1 MEIKR
6 DIRDVVLAL
15 LSLFICLML
24 EDHKIR
30 DPVHGF
36 IHFSNSEKAIVD
48 APYFQ
53 RLRGIKQLALTCL
66 VYPGAMH
73 TRFEHTLGVMEMATR
88 AFDFLSSRHPVE
100 LRKNFRKVDLSLQE
114 ARQLLRLT
122 ALFHDTGHL
131 PFSHAAEDILPEKK
145 SHEDVSVAIVE
156 DHRRELRRLFH
167 RDVAD
172 QICLLIRKSAIV
184 PPEFL
189 ILKKLISSQL
199 DVDRADYLLRDS
211 HHCGVEYGNFD
222 YLRLF
227 EMLRIVEGGEGGLEL
242 AVERGGV
249 HSLEALILARYYMF
263 AQVYFHKVR
272 RIYDLYLIEY
282 MRFWAR
288 GKFSK
293 SLLDAVR
300 YDDQDVHAVLRRDSQ
315 KGSGRR
321 KDLASRILNRKHHRI
336 VFETGDSA
344 AAADKRDISILKE
357 RLEKRFGNSEFV
369 LDTDANGT
377 IHKFHVEGDE
387 DLGEEFRV
395 LSRYGA
401 RPLTKE
407 STVIAKLP
415 RKFAVYRVYSEG
427 SQQELKRHR
436 DFANNT
442 WQELSQGR

>member
-1 MEIKR
+1 
-6 DIRDVVLAL
+6 
-15 LSLFICLML
+15 ML
-24 EDHKIR
+24 DEHKIR

-36 IHFSNSEKAIVD
+36 IHFSSNEKAIVD
-48 APYFQ
+48 SSYFQ

-66 VYPGAMH
+66 VYPGAMY

-88 AFDFLSSRHPVE
+88 AFDSLASRHQAE
-100 LRKNFRKVDLSLQE
+100 LKKNFKRVDLNLQQ

-131 PFSHAAEDILPEKK
+131 PFSHAAENILPDKK

-156 DHRRELRRLFH
+156 DHRGELGRKFY
-167 RDVAD
+167 RDVASH
-172 QICLLIRKSAIV
+172 ICFLIQKNVIV
-184 PPEFL
+184 PPELL

-227 EMLRIVEGGEGGLEL
+227 EMLRIVEGSEGGLEL

-272 RIYDLYLIEY
+272 RIYDLYLVEY
-282 MRFWAR
+282 MQYWAR
-288 GKFSK
+288 GRFSK
-293 SLLDAVR
+293 SLLDSVK
-300 YDDQDVHAVLRRDSQ
+300 YDDQDVQAVLRRDSET
-315 KGSGRR
+315 GSGRR
-321 KDLASRILNRKHHRI
+321 NVLASRIRNRKHHRV
-336 VFETGDSA
+336 VFETGDCA
-344 AAADKRDISILKE
+344 EAADKRDIGTLKE
-357 RLEKRFGNSEFV
+357 ELEKRFTNAEFV
-369 LDTDANGT
+369 LDTEAKGT
-377 IHKFHVEGDE
+377 IHKFHVAGDE
-387 DLGEEFRV
+387 DLGEEFKV

-427 SQQELKRHR
+427 NQQQLQRIR
-436 DFANNT
+436 DFANNK
-442 WQELSQGR
+442 WLELSQGR

>member
-1 MEIKR
+1 MFGE
-6 DIRDVVLAL
+6 
-15 LSLFICLML
+15 
-24 EDHKIR
+24 HKIR
-30 DPVHGF
+30 DPIHGF
-36 IHFSNSEKAIVD
+36 IHFSDRERVIVD
-48 APYFQ
+48 SPYFQ

-88 AFDFLSSRHPVE
+88 AFDSLSSRHQSE
-100 LRKNFRKVDLSLQE
+100 LTKNFRRVDLSLEE

-131 PFSHAAEDILPEKK
+131 PFSHAAENLLPDNK

-156 DHRRELRRLFH
+156 QYRRELGRSFYRG
-167 RDVAD
+167 VAD
-172 QICLLIRKSAIV
+172 HICLLIQKNVIV

-227 EMLRIVEGGEGGLEL
+227 EMLRIVEGSEGGLEL

-282 MRFWAR
+282 MRYWAS
-288 GKFSK
+288 GKYSR

-300 YDDQDVHAVLRRDSQ
+300 YDDQDVHAALRRDSE
-315 KGSGRR
+315 SGHRRR
-321 KDLASRILNRKHHRI
+321 KTLASRIRNRHHHRV
-336 VFETGDSA
+336 VFETGDCA
-344 AAADKRDISILKE
+344 EAADKRDIGILKE
-357 RLEKRFGNSEFV
+357 RLEQRFTGTEFV
-369 LDTDANGT
+369 LDTEAKGT
-377 IHKFHVEGDE
+377 IHKFYVAGDE
-387 DLGEEFRV
+387 ELGEEFKV

-415 RKFAVYRVYSEG
+415 RKFAVYRIYSDANP
-427 SQQELKRHR
+427 QQLTRYR
-436 DFANNT
+436 NFANNT

>member
-1 MEIKR
+1 
-6 DIRDVVLAL
+6 
-15 LSLFICLML
+15 ML
-24 EDHKIR
+24 NEHKIR
-30 DPVHGF
+30 DPIHGF
-36 IHFSNSEKAIVD
+36 IHFSTKERAIVD

-88 AFDFLSSRHPVE
+88 AFDLLSSGHPAQ
-100 LRKNFRKVDLSLQE
+100 LKKNFKRLSLELHE

-131 PFSHAAEDILPEKK
+131 PFSHAAENILPDKK

-156 DHRRELRRLFH
+156 DHRKELGRSFYSG
-167 RDVAD
+167 VAD
-172 QICLLIRKSAIV
+172 DVCLLIRKSAIV

-227 EMLRIVEGGEGGLEL
+227 EMLRIVEGSEGGLEL

-249 HSLEALILARYYMF
+249 HSLEALLLARYYMF

-272 RIYDLYLIEY
+272 RIYDLYLMEY
-282 MRFWAR
+282 MGYWAR
-288 GKFSK
+288 GRFSNN
-293 SLLDAVR
+293 LLDAIK
-300 YDDQDVHAVLRRDSQ
+300 YDDQDVHAVLRHDSENG
-315 KGSGRR
+315 KGRR
-321 KDLASRILNRKHHRI
+321 RVLASRILNRKHHRV
-336 VFETGDSA
+336 VFETGDCA
-344 AAADKRDISILKE
+344 EAADKRDIGILKE
-357 RLEKRFGNSEFV
+357 RLEQRFSNSEFV
-369 LDTDANGT
+369 LDTDAKGT
-377 IHKFHVEGDE
+377 IHKFHVAGDE
-387 DLGEEFRV
+387 DLGEEFKV

-407 STVIAKLP
+407 STVIARLP

-427 SQQELKRHR
+427 SQPELKRYR
-436 DFANNT
+436 DFAKTT

>member
-1 MEIKR
+1 
-6 DIRDVVLAL
+6 
-15 LSLFICLML
+15 ML
-24 EDHKIR
+24 DGHKIR
-30 DPVHGF
+30 DP
-36 IHFSNSEKAIVD
+36 I
-48 APYFQ
+48 
-53 RLRGIKQLALTCL
+53 
-66 VYPGAMH
+66 
-73 TRFEHTLGVMEMATR
+73 
-88 AFDFLSSRHPVE
+88 E
-100 LRKNFRKVDLSLQE
+100 LKKNFRRVDLNLQQ

-131 PFSHAAEDILPEKK
+131 PFSHAAENILPDNK

-156 DHRRELRRLFH
+156 DHRRELGRWFYG
-167 RDVAD
+167 DVAD
-172 QICLLIRKSAIV
+172 HICLLIQKNVIV

-189 ILKKLISSQL
+189 ILKKLISIQL

-227 EMLRIVEGGEGGLEL
+227 EMLRIVEGSEGGLEL

-282 MRFWAR
+282 MRYWAH

-293 SLLDAVR
+293 NLLDAVG
-300 YDDQDVHAVLRRDSQ
+300 YDDQDVHAALRRDSENGSRRQ
-315 KGSGRR
+315 KA
-321 KDLASRILNRKHHRI
+321 LAFRIRNRKHHRVI
-336 VFETGDSA
+336 FETGDCA
-344 AAADKRDISILKE
+344 EAADKRDIGILKE
-357 RLEKRFGNSEFV
+357 RLEERFTNSEFV
-369 LDTDANGT
+369 LDTEAKGT
-377 IHKFHVEGDE
+377 IHKFHVAGDE
-387 DLGEEFRV
+387 ELGEEFKV

-427 SQQELKRHR
+427 KQQELKRYR

-442 WQELSQGR
+442 WQELTQGR

>member
-1 MEIKR
+1 
-6 DIRDVVLAL
+6 
-15 LSLFICLML
+15 ML
-24 EDHKIR
+24 DEHKIR
-30 DPVHGF
+30 DPIHGF
-36 IHFSNSEKAIVD
+36 IHFSNSERAIID

-88 AFDFLSSRHPVE
+88 AFDSLSSRHQVE
-100 LRKNFRKVDLSLQE
+100 LRKNFKRVDLNLDE

-131 PFSHAAEDILPEKK
+131 PFSHAAENILPDKR

-156 DHRRELRRLFH
+156 DHRRELRQWFY
-167 RDVAD
+167 RDAAD
-172 QICLLIRKSAIV
+172 FISLLIQKNVIV

-222 YLRLF
+222 YRRLF
-227 EMLRIVEGGEGGLEL
+227 EMLRIVEGSEGGLEL

-272 RIYDLYLIEY
+272 RIYDLYLMEY
-282 MRFWAR
+282 MRYWAR
-288 GKFSK
+288 GKFTG

-300 YDDQDVHAVLRRDSQ
+300 YDDQDVHAVVRRDSEN
-315 KGSGRR
+315 GSGRR
-321 KDLASRILNRKHHRI
+321 KALASRIRNRKHHRV
-336 VFETGDSA
+336 VFETGDCA
-344 AAADKRDISILKE
+344 EATDKRDIGILKE
-357 RLEKRFGNSEFV
+357 KLEQRFTNSEFI
-369 LDTDANGT
+369 LDTDAKGT
-377 IHKFHVEGDE
+377 IHKFHVAGDE
-387 DLGEEFRV
+387 ELGEEFKV

-415 RKFAVYRVYSEG
+415 RKFAVYRLYSEG
-427 SQQELKRHR
+427 SQQELKRYR
-436 DFANNT
+436 DFANEA

>member
-1 MEIKR
+1 
-6 DIRDVVLAL
+6 
-15 LSLFICLML
+15 
-24 EDHKIR
+24 
-30 DPVHGF
+30 
-36 IHFSNSEKAIVD
+36 
-48 APYFQ
+48 
-53 RLRGIKQLALTCL
+53 
-66 VYPGAMH
+66 
-73 TRFEHTLGVMEMATR
+73 MEMATR
-88 AFDFLSSRHPVE
+88 AFDFLSSRHLVE
-100 LRKNFRKVDLSLQE
+100 LKKNFKRVDLNLQE

-131 PFSHAAEDILPEKK
+131 PFSHAAENILPEKR
-145 SHEDVSVAIVE
+145 SHEDISVAIVE
-156 DHRRELRRLFH
+156 GHRKELGRLFYKE
-167 RDVAD
+167 VAD
-172 QICLLIRKSAIV
+172 HICLLIQKSVIV

-227 EMLRIVEGGEGGLEL
+227 EMLRIVEGSEGGLEL

-272 RIYDLYLIEY
+272 RIYDIYLMEY
-282 MRFWAR
+282 MRYWAHGR
-288 GKFSK
+288 FSK

-300 YDDQDVHAVLRRDSQ
+300 YDDQDVHAALRRDSE
-315 KGSGRR
+315 KGSKRR
-321 KDLASRILNRKHHRI
+321 KTLASRILNRKHHRV
-336 VFETGDSA
+336 VFETGDCA
-344 AAADKRDISILKE
+344 EAADKRDIGILKE
-357 RLEKRFGNSEFV
+357 RLEQRFANSEFV
-369 LDTDANGT
+369 LDTDAKGT
-377 IHKFHVEGDE
+377 IHKFHVAGDE
-387 DLGEEFRV
+387 ELGEEFKV

-427 SQQELKRHR
+427 TQPELTASR
-436 DFANNT
+436 DFAKTT

>member
-1 MEIKR
+1 
-6 DIRDVVLAL
+6 
-15 LSLFICLML
+15 ML
-24 EDHKIR
+24 DEHKIR
-30 DPVHGF
+30 DPIHGF
-36 IHFSNSEKAIVD
+36 IHFSNTERTIID

-88 AFDFLSSRHPVE
+88 AFDSLSSRHQVE
-100 LRKNFRKVDLSLQE
+100 LKRNFKRVDLSLPE

-131 PFSHAAEDILPEKK
+131 PFSHAAENILPDKK

-156 DHRRELRRLFH
+156 NHRKELERLFY
-167 RDVAD
+167 RNVAD
-172 QICLLIRKSAIV
+172 HIRLLILKSAIV

-211 HHCGVEYGNFD
+211 HHCGVGYGNFD

-227 EMLRIVEGGEGGLEL
+227 EMLRIVEGSEGGLEL
-242 AVERGGV
+242 AIERGGV

-282 MRFWAR
+282 MRYWAQ

-293 SLLDAVR
+293 NLLDAVK
-300 YDDQDVHAVLRRDSQ
+300 YDDQDVHAALRHDSES
-315 KGSGRR
+315 GSKQR
-321 KDLASRILNRKHHRI
+321 KPLASRIRNRKHHRV
-336 VFETGDSA
+336 VFETGDCA
-344 AAADKRDISILKE
+344 EALDKRDIGILKE
-357 RLEKRFGNSEFV
+357 RLEERFVNSEFV
-369 LDTDANGT
+369 LDTEAKGT
-377 IHKFHVEGDE
+377 IHKFHVAGDE
-387 DLGEEFRV
+387 DLGEEFKV

-407 STVIAKLP
+407 STVIASLP

-427 SQQELKRHR
+427 SQQELTKYR

-442 WQELSQGR
+442 WQELSRGR